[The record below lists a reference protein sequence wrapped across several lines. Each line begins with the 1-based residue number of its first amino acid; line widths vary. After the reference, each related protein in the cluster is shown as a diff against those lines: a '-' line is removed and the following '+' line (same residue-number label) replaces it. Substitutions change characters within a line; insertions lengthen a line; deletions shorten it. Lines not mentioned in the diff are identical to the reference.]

1 MSDMSDMS
9 HLSDMSDMSDMSH
22 LSVVDGA
29 FLDLESPK
37 LPIHA
42 GSLALFEPLA
52 ARLHSSLHDRR
63 RPLWESHVIE
73 GLADGR
79 LGVCSKVHHA
89 PVDDQAAVAM
99 GNSIFDAKPA
109 ALANPLQ
116 QVVQLARLLLLPLLL
131 LPPAEVKAIGKAHG
145 ASVNDSVLWLCS
157 TALREYL
164 RDSRELPDKT
174 LLAGVPISLRA
185 EGDTSSNDQV
195 SGTVIVLA
203 TQLKDPLS
211 IVVQGVASNITVQS
225 CRGQLCF
232 GLITCRRAAPDV
244 AALAAQLQRALR
256 AARALLPAEVSA
268 AAPAPARES
277 TPPVAVT
284 AVKARRRKRPALKK
298 VPTANAAPAPVRRRG
313 ASPRGA

>member
-9 HLSDMSDMSDMSH
+9 HMSHMSH

-79 LGVCSKVHHA
+79 LGFCSKVHHA

-116 QVVQLARLLLLPLLL
+116 QVVQLARLLLPLLL

-185 EGDTSSNDQV
+185 EGDTSSNHPV
-195 SGTVIVLA
+195 SGTVIGLA
-203 TQLKDPLS
+203 TQLEDPLA
-211 IVVQGVASNITVQS
+211 IVVQGVASSITVQS
-225 CRGQLCF
+225 CRVPLCF
-232 GLITCRRAAPDV
+232 GLIACRRAAPDV

-284 AVKARRRKRPALKK
+284 AVKARRRKPPALKK
-298 VPTANAAPAPVRRRG
+298 VPTAKAAPAPVRRRG

>member
-1 MSDMSDMS
+1 
-9 HLSDMSDMSDMSH
+9 MSDMSDMSH

-79 LGVCSKVHHA
+79 LGFCSKVHHA

-203 TQLKDPLS
+203 TQLEDPLS

-225 CRGQLCF
+225 CRVQLCF

-298 VPTANAAPAPVRRRG
+298 VPTANAAPAPVRCRG

>member
-9 HLSDMSDMSDMSH
+9 HLSH

-52 ARLHSSLHDRR
+52 ARLHSSLLDRS
-63 RPLWESHVIE
+63 RPLWEFHVIE

-79 LGVCSKVHHA
+79 LGFCSKVHHA
-89 PVDDQAAVAM
+89 AVDDQAAVAM

-116 QVVQLARLLLLPLLL
+116 QVVQLARLLPLLLLPLLPL

-145 ASVNDSVLWLCS
+145 ASVNDRVLWLCS

-203 TQLKDPLS
+203 TQLEGPLS
-211 IVVQGVASNITVQS
+211 IVVQGAASNITVQS
-225 CRGQLCF
+225 FRVQLCF
-232 GLITCRRAAPDV
+232 GLIACRRAAPDV

-284 AVKARRRKRPALKK
+284 AVKARRRKPPALKK
-298 VPTANAAPAPVRRRG
+298 VPTAKAAPAPVRRRG

>member
-1 MSDMSDMS
+1 MSDMSDMSDMS
-9 HLSDMSDMSDMSH
+9 HMSH

-79 LGVCSKVHHA
+79 LGFCSKVHHA

-145 ASVNDSVLWLCS
+145 ASVSDSVLWLCS

-203 TQLKDPLS
+203 TQLEDPLS

-225 CRGQLCF
+225 CRVQLCF
-232 GLITCRRAAPDV
+232 GLIACRRAAPDF

-284 AVKARRRKRPALKK
+284 AVKARRRKPPALKK
-298 VPTANAAPAPVRRRG
+298 VPTAKAAPAPVRRRG
-313 ASPRGA
+313 ASPSGA

>member
-9 HLSDMSDMSDMSH
+9 HLSDMSDMSHMSH

-29 FLDLESPK
+29 FLDLESAK

-52 ARLHSSLHDRR
+52 ARLHSSLLDRG
-63 RPLWESHVIE
+63 RPLWELHVIE

-79 LGVCSKVHHA
+79 LGFCSKVHHA
-89 PVDDQAAVAM
+89 AVDDQAAVAM

-116 QVVQLARLLLLPLLL
+116 QVVQLARLLLPLPL

-195 SGTVIVLA
+195 SSTVIVLA
-203 TQLKDPLS
+203 TQLEDPLS
-211 IVVQGVASNITVQS
+211 IVVQGAASNITVQS
-225 CRGQLCF
+225 CRVQLCF

-284 AVKARRRKRPALKK
+284 AVKARRRKRPALTK

>member
-9 HLSDMSDMSDMSH
+9 HLSDMSDMSHMSH

-79 LGVCSKVHHA
+79 LGFCSKVHHA
-89 PVDDQAAVAM
+89 AVDDQAAVAM

-116 QVVQLARLLLLPLLL
+116 QVVQLARLLLPLPL

-145 ASVNDSVLWLCS
+145 ASVNDRVLWLCS

-195 SGTVIVLA
+195 SSTVIVLA
-203 TQLKDPLS
+203 TQLEDPLS
-211 IVVQGVASNITVQS
+211 IVVQGAASNITVQS
-225 CRGQLCF
+225 CRVQLCF

-284 AVKARRRKRPALKK
+284 AVKARRRKRPALTK